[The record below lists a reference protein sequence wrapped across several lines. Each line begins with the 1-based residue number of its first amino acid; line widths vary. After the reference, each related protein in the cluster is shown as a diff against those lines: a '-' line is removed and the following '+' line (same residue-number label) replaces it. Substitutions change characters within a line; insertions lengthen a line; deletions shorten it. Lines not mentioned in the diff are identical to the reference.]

1 MASVLRPDEILLR
14 VRGLSG
20 IGLAEVSFDL
30 AAGECLAV
38 MGPSG
43 SGKSLLLRAL
53 ADLDPNSGDVSLA
66 RQARSAMSAPAWRR
80 LVTYAAAEPGWW
92 AETVGAHFEDWTA
105 AAPLVRRFHLAE
117 DCATW
122 PVGRLS
128 TGESQRLGLIR
139 LLVQGPS
146 VLLLDEPTSALDE
159 AGREAVEAAVRE
171 RLDAGA
177 GAIWVTH
184 DASQAK
190 RVAKRCLRMERGE
203 AVESVP

>member
-1 MASVLRPDEILLR
+1 MR
-14 VRGLSG
+14 VRGLNG
-20 IGLAEVSFDL
+20 VGLADISFDL

-53 ADLDPNSGDVSLA
+53 ADLDPNSGEVSLA
-66 RQARSAMSAPAWRR
+66 GRARSDLPAPEWRR
-80 LVTYAAAEPGWW
+80 QVTYAAAEPGWW
-92 AETVGAHFEDWTA
+92 AATVGAHFDDWGA

-117 DCATW
+117 DCADW

-139 LLVQGPS
+139 VLVQAPS

-159 AGREAVEAAVRE
+159 AGRDAVEAAVRE
-171 RLDAGA
+171 RLVAGA
-177 GAIWVTH
+177 AAIWVSH
-184 DASQAK
+184 DASQAE
-190 RVAKRCLRMERGE
+190 RMAKRCLRMTQGR
-203 AVESVP
+203 AVEAAP